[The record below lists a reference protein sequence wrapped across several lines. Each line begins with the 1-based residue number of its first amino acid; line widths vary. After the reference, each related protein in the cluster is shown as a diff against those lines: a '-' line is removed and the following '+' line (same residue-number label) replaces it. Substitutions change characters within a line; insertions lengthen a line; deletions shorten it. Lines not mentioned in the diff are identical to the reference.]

1 MTQPTWIGKTLG
13 GRYLIESELGQGG
26 MSAVYKAT
34 DSNLRRVVAI
44 KLIHSHLSSNPEF
57 VRRFEAEATAVAQ
70 LRHPHII
77 QVHDYN
83 NDGGVYYIV
92 LEFVP
97 GETLQQRL
105 KRLSEAGRQMGLDE
119 VLNIATSIGNALAYA
134 HERSLVHRD
143 IKPANVMINVRDEA
157 ILTDFGIVKIVG
169 GTQHTATGAVMG
181 TARYM
186 SPEQIKGQKVDASSD
201 IYSFGVML
209 YEMVSGRAPFN
220 AESVMTLMMMHIKDP
235 VPDVRTYRPDV
246 PAMLIAIINRALA
259 KEPAQRYQ
267 SMADLVADLRRVQP
281 GTAPQAQP
289 AAGVTGAMTML
300 DADLTEM
307 LEEDMIQT
315 PPPPPPQRTPLPPQR
330 TPAQSVPPPP
340 PQRVPQYTPLPPVQ
354 ATAVPAKSNRNLFMG
369 LGVVGVLA
377 VLVVLFLVFRP
388 QDGNNGGG
396 EELTTPIAPA
406 LSEVEAAV
414 TDTPFPAET
423 AVPEIIPPAD
433 TPTATPEPT
442 ATDEPP
448 TATTAP
454 TDVPP
459 TATLEPTATNP
470 PLPTA
475 TNPPLPTATTAVTQ
489 LSVRINSI
497 SLDGDRYVVNYETF
511 GYTETLPGTH
521 VHFFFNTVPPAQ
533 AGVPGSG
540 PWILYGGPRPF
551 TGYGTGDRGSASQ
564 MCALVANP
572 DHSVIANSGNCA
584 NLP

>member
-1 MTQPTWIGKTLG
+1 MTQPTWIGKTLS
-13 GRYLIESELGQGG
+13 GRYLIESELGHGG
-26 MSAVYKAT
+26 MSAVYRAN

-83 NDGGVYYIV
+83 NDGGTYYIV

-105 KRLSEAGRQMGLDE
+105 KRLSDAGRQMELDE
-119 VLNIATSIGNALAYA
+119 VLGIATSIGDALAYA
-134 HERSLVHRD
+134 HQRSLVHRD
-143 IKPANVMINVRDEA
+143 IKPANVMINVNDEA

-186 SPEQIKGQKVDASSD
+186 SPEQIKGLKVDAAAD

-209 YEMVSGRAPFN
+209 YEMVSGRVPFN
-220 AESVMTLMMMHIKDP
+220 AESVMTVMMMHVKDP

-267 SMADLVADLRRVQP
+267 SMADLAADLRRVQS
-281 GTAPQAQP
+281 GTAAPPQSQP

-315 PPPPPPQRTPLPPQR
+315 PPPPPPQRI
-330 TPAQSVPPPP
+330 PAQSVPQPQRTPPP
-340 PQRVPQYTPLPPVQ
+340 VSQPPSQRTPPAPLVQ
-354 ATAVPAKSNRNLFMG
+354 TAAAAPKSNRNLFIG
-369 LGVVGVLA
+369 LGAIAVLAILA
-377 VLVVLFLVFRP
+377 VLFIVFQP
-388 QDGNNGGG
+388 SGGDGDGDGA
-396 EELTTPIAPA
+396 TPIT
-406 LSEVEAAV
+406 AV
-414 TDTPFPAET
+414 TEAPEET
-423 AVPEIIPPAD
+423 AVPQVVPAD
-433 TPTATPEPT
+433 DTPTSAPTATPEPT

-448 TATTAP
+448 TATIAPTA
-454 TDVPP
+454 TDVPA

-470 PLPTA
+470 PPHLPVYRRQQRLRPLPSSPCASPASVWTA
-475 TNPPLPTATTAVTQ
+475 TAT
-489 LSVRINSI
+489 L
-497 SLDGDRYVVNYETF
+497 
-511 GYTETLPGTH
+511 
-521 VHFFFNTVPPAQ
+521 
-533 AGVPGSG
+533 
-540 PWILYGGPRPF
+540 
-551 TGYGTGDRGSASQ
+551 
-564 MCALVANP
+564 
-572 DHSVIANSGNCA
+572 
-584 NLP
+584 

>member
-13 GRYLIESELGQGG
+13 GRYLIESELGHGG

-83 NDGGVYYIV
+83 NDGGTYYIV

-105 KRLSEAGRQMGLDE
+105 KRLNDAGRQMGLDE
-119 VLNIATSIGNALAYA
+119 VLNIATSIGDALTYA
-134 HERSLVHRD
+134 HQRGLVHRD
-143 IKPANVMINVRDEA
+143 IKPANVMINVNDEA

-186 SPEQIKGQKVDASSD
+186 SPEQIKGLKVDAAAD

-209 YEMVSGRAPFN
+209 YEMVSGRVPFN
-220 AESVMTLMMMHIKDP
+220 AESVMTVMMMHVKDP

-246 PAMLIAIINRALA
+246 PPMLIAIINRALA

-267 SMADLVADLRRVQP
+267 SMAELVADLRRVQS
-281 GTAPQAQP
+281 GAGSQPQA
-289 AAGVTGAMTML
+289 AVGVTGAMTML

-315 PPPPPPQRTPLPPQR
+315 PPPPPPPLRQPSQSMPQPTSQPTPQR
-330 TPAQSVPPPP
+330 TPSTPQVQMAAAQP
-340 PQRVPQYTPLPPVQ
+340 
-354 ATAVPAKSNRNLFMG
+354 KGNRNLFIG

-377 VLVVLFLVFRP
+377 IAAVLFFVFRP
-388 QDGNNGGG
+388 SGGDGGDVV
-396 EELTTPIAPA
+396 ETPIA
-406 LSEVEAAV
+406 EV
-414 TDTPFPAET
+414 TDAPEET
-423 AVPEIIPPAD
+423 AVPANIPPDD
-433 TPTATPEPT
+433 TPTSPPPTATLEPT
-442 ATDEPP
+442 ATDVPP
-448 TATTAP
+448 TATLAP
-454 TDVPP
+454 TATAVPP
-459 TATLEPTATNP
+459 TATLEPTATSVP
-470 PLPTA
+470 PTA
-475 TNPPLPTATTAVTQ
+475 TNPPLPTATAVTQ

-497 SLDGDRYVVNYETF
+497 SLDGSTYVVNYETF

-521 VHFFFNTVPPAQ
+521 IHFFFNTVPPEQ
-533 AGVPGSG
+533 AGLPGSG

-551 TGYGTGDRGSASQ
+551 NGYTTDKRGSATQ

-572 DHSVIANSGNCA
+572 DHTVIANSGNCV

>member
-1 MTQPTWIGKTLG
+1 MTQPTWIGKTLS

-26 MSAVYKAT
+26 MSAVYRAN

-83 NDGGVYYIV
+83 NDGGTYYIV

-105 KRLSEAGRQMGLDE
+105 KRLSDTGRQMELDE
-119 VLNIATSIGNALAYA
+119 VLGIATSIGDALTYA
-134 HERSLVHRD
+134 HERGLVHRD
-143 IKPANVMINVRDEA
+143 IKPANVMINVNDEA

-186 SPEQIKGQKVDASSD
+186 SPEQIKGLKVDAAAD

-209 YEMVSGRAPFN
+209 YEMVSGRVPFN
-220 AESVMTLMMMHIKDP
+220 AESVMTVMMMHVKDP

-246 PAMLIAIINRALA
+246 SAMLIAIINRALA
-259 KEPAQRYQ
+259 KEPTQRYQ
-267 SMADLVADLRRVQP
+267 SMAELVADLRRVQS
-281 GTAPQAQP
+281 GTASQPQSQSG
-289 AAGVTGAMTML
+289 AGVTGAMTML

-315 PPPPPPQRTPLPPQR
+315 PPPPPPQRTPSQSSTPPPTPQR
-330 TPAQSVPPPP
+330 TPQPSS
-340 PQRVPQYTPLPPVQ
+340 QRTPPVSLVQ
-354 ATAVPAKSNRNLFMG
+354 PDAVPKSNRNLFIG
-369 LGVVGVLA
+369 LGVVAVLA
-377 VLVVLFLVFRP
+377 VAVVLFIVFRP
-388 QDGNNGGG
+388 SSGDGDGDVA
-396 EELTTPIAPA
+396 TPIT
-406 LSEVEAAV
+406 AV
-414 TDTPFPAET
+414 TEAPEET
-423 AVPEIIPPAD
+423 AVPAIIPADD
-433 TPTATPEPT
+433 TPTSAPPTATLEPT
-442 ATDEPP
+442 ATAVPSTATSAP
-448 TATTAP
+448 TA

-459 TATLEPTATNP
+459 TATLEPTATNVP
-470 PLPTA
+470 PTATSAPLPTA
-475 TNPPLPTATTAVTQ
+475 TAVTQ

-521 VHFFFNTVPPAQ
+521 VHFFFNTVPPSQ